1 MKICFIGN
9 SHLAPLAVTSH
20 GVKPESSTEERKF
33 YISRTYG
40 NQPLK
45 IVGTKD
51 VATLDMVKIEATST
65 SESTVFAEDW
75 DHFVVLGFGFS
86 VVSMIESW
94 KEYQPDDLPFDLGG
108 QLLTPEVSIS
118 YTNHRIAQSQA
129 SRLISILRRV
139 TDKPVTLVP
148 APLPAEWAG
157 TESGERLEA
166 FHAFNDNQAE
176 RYLLE
181 NYESQKNRFIA
192 NGIRVI
198 EQPEE
203 SKRGSMWT
211 KTSLCLGQPD
221 APDERGFFKRRDF
234 YHMNKTFGKMM
245 LSRIISE
252 LYEQQGK

>member
-9 SHLAPLAVTSH
+9 SHLGPLAVTSS
-20 GVKPESSTEERKF
+20 GVAPKFANEERKF

-40 NQPLK
+40 NQLLK
-45 IVGTKD
+45 LVGAND
-51 VATLDMVKIEATST
+51 VASLDMVKIDGANNSDST
-65 SESTVFAEDW
+65 IFTEEW
-75 DHFVVLGFGFS
+75 DQFVVLGFGFS

-108 QLLTPEVSIS
+108 QLLTPQVSNS
-118 YTNHRIAQSQA
+118 YMNHRVAHSQA
-129 SRLISILRRV
+129 SRLISILKRI

-157 TESGERLEA
+157 TETGERLKA
-166 FHAFNDNQAE
+166 FHAFKDDSAQ
-176 RYLLE
+176 RYL
-181 NYESQKNRFIA
+181 
-192 NGIRVI
+192 I
-198 EQPEE
+198 EQYEIQKERFVASGIQVIDQPSET
-203 SKRGSMWT
+203 KNGSMWT
-211 KTSLCLGQPD
+211 KTSLCLGQPGTL
-221 APDERGFFKRRDF
+221 DERGFFERRDF